1 MRRTTTALAVS
12 ALSSTLVV
20 LPTVSA
26 PAASAQPVAP
36 TVHALPLG
44 GVDAAALPQSQ
55 APDPDDL
62 PVSTTGRPV
71 APAALKPLA
80 VTRQLRTA
88 PFSAVGVTWAADPAV
103 DTVAVQVRTRTGGR
117 WTDWS
122 EIEVQAN
129 AGGDAGSAE
138 SKARRDGSDPLYVGP
153 SDGVQVRVD
162 GGRAKPRDLKLEL
175 IDPGTSPAD
184 AYAAAAT
191 AGRRTL
197 GGAVARAAVAMPA
210 YVTRAGWGADERL
223 RSCTPSV
230 ASTIKGGILHT
241 TASGNDYSAAQSPA
255 IMRSMYAYH
264 TQSLGWCDLG
274 YNFVVDKFGTLFES
288 RYGGVDRPVIGAHTG
303 GFNTYTFGV
312 SMMGNQDLVAPT
324 AAMLATVEQV
334 FAWKLGRYGLDANA
348 TTQYTSAGGS
358 STRYAAGTVVT
369 KSVISGHRDYSS
381 KSCPGNYAYP
391 LLPQI
396 RNAAAARIAS
406 TTPPPPPAA
415 TKAATTLTAQTSP
428 TTITYGAATTIS
440 GKLTTAAGAPVAG
453 KPVQIYVRKQGTS
466 TYALL
471 STRTTAAD
479 GTFSGTHKPLT
490 NVEYAARFREDAT
503 YTASGH
509 NARTNVAPA
518 ATTLTAQTSPTTI
531 TYGAATTIS
540 GKLTTAAGAP
550 VAGKPVQIYVRK
562 QGTSTY
568 ALLSTRT
575 TAADG
580 TFSGTHKPLTNVEY
594 AARFREDATYT
605 ASGHNARTNVAPAV
619 SAAFSATS
627 VRLGGAVA
635 LRGRVTPAH
644 AGQEVVRQ
652 QLVSGKWLT
661 LATAT
666 LTSSGTYS
674 FSVKPTSR
682 GTKTYRVVK
691 PADSDHVTAV
701 SASRAL
707 VAG

>member
-1 MRRTTTALAVS
+1 
-12 ALSSTLVV
+12 
-20 LPTVSA
+20 
-26 PAASAQPVAP
+26 
-36 TVHALPLG
+36 
-44 GVDAAALPQSQ
+44 
-55 APDPDDL
+55 
-62 PVSTTGRPV
+62 
-71 APAALKPLA
+71 
-80 VTRQLRTA
+80 
-88 PFSAVGVTWAADPAV
+88 
-103 DTVAVQVRTRTGGR
+103 
-117 WTDWS
+117 
-122 EIEVQAN
+122 
-129 AGGDAGSAE
+129 
-138 SKARRDGSDPLYVGP
+138 
-153 SDGVQVRVD
+153 
-162 GGRAKPRDLKLEL
+162 
-175 IDPGTSPAD
+175 
-184 AYAAAAT
+184 
-191 AGRRTL
+191 
-197 GGAVARAAVAMPA
+197 
-210 YVTRAGWGADERL
+210 
-223 RSCTPSV
+223 
-230 ASTIKGGILHT
+230 
-241 TASGNDYSAAQSPA
+241 
-255 IMRSMYAYH
+255 MRSMYAYH

-396 RNAAAARIAS
+396 RNAVAARIAS

-503 YTASGH
+503 YTASG
-509 NARTNVAPA
+509 R
-518 ATTLTAQTSPTTI
+518 
-531 TYGAATTIS
+531 
-540 GKLTTAAGAP
+540 
-550 VAGKPVQIYVRK
+550 
-562 QGTSTY
+562 
-568 ALLSTRT
+568 
-575 TAADG
+575 
-580 TFSGTHKPLTNVEY
+580 
-594 AARFREDATYT
+594 
-605 ASGHNARTNVAPAV
+605 NARTNVAPAV

-707 VAG
+707 VAR